1 MSPMRTLSSLFGS
14 VPLFKSSSLVGL
26 AALCGAFAFPDSE
39 ARAAEVQIGAELGHS
54 VIDTKSSDRVYLRLS
69 LKTLA
74 AKERKDRA
82 PINVAIVV
90 DRSGSMSGDRL
101 AAAKKGAH
109 AALERLGSDDIVSLV
124 SYNHEVDVLREAK
137 KVGSERSKI
146 ESAIEQLSASGTTA
160 LFAGVKEGGEQV
172 KAYRSDMQVNR
183 VVLLSDG
190 LANVGPS
197 TPSELATLG
206 RELAGKGITVSTIGL
221 GLEYNEDLMQRLAA
235 ASDGNH
241 VFVERP
247 SDLAEIFDREFGDAL
262 SIAAR
267 DIIINIECKDGF
279 KPKRVLGRE
288 ADISGSRITLKLN
301 QLQVDN
307 ERYVVVELEA
317 PAGRTAG
324 ARDGEVASVDVDY
337 LNLESGS
344 RASAKAN
351 VNARFSDDAKE
362 AEASVNK
369 SVMSQVTEQ
378 VATEN
383 SERAVELR
391 DKGDVTAAKKV
402 LEENALY
409 LNRQKDTLSA
419 GVAAAP
425 QSSISAL
432 GRLEE
437 KNREAAENL
446 EGENWEKTRK
456 VMRQDQHKSKVQQ
469 AY

>member
-1 MSPMRTLSSLFGS
+1 MSPVRTLSSL
-14 VPLFKSSSLVGL
+14 SSLASHFKLTSLFGL
-26 AALCGAFAFPDSE
+26 AALCGAVASAGSE
-39 ARAAEVQIGAELGHS
+39 AQAAEVQIGAELGHTI
-54 VIDTKSSDRVYLRLS
+54 IDTKSSDRVYLRLS

-101 AAAKKGAH
+101 AAAKKGAQ

-137 KVGSERSKI
+137 KVGAERSKI
-146 ESAIEQLSASGTTA
+146 ERAIESLSASGTTA
-160 LFAGVKEGGEQV
+160 LYAGVKEGGEQV
-172 KAYRSDMQVNR
+172 KAYRSDLQVNR

-317 PAGRTAG
+317 PTSRTSAS
-324 ARDGEVASVDVDY
+324 DSEVATVEVDY
-337 LNLESGS
+337 LNLESGA
-344 RASAKAN
+344 RSAAKTG
-351 VNARFSDDAKE
+351 VKARFSDDAKE

-369 SVMSQVTEQ
+369 GVMSQVTEQ

-402 LEENALY
+402 LEDNAAY
-409 LNRQKDTLSA
+409 LNRQKGTLSSGA
-419 GVAAAP
+419 AAAP
-425 QSSISAL
+425 SSSISTL
-432 GRLEE
+432 DKLEE
-437 KNREAAENL
+437 KNREAAANI
-446 EGENWEKTRK
+446 EGESWEKTRK

>member
-1 MSPMRTLSSLFGS
+1 MSPARTLSSLFGS
-14 VPLFKSSSLVGL
+14 ASLFSL
-26 AALCGAFAFPDSE
+26 AALCGALLSAGSE

-74 AKERKDRA
+74 AKARKDRA

-101 AAAKKGAH
+101 AAAKKGAQV
-109 AALERLGSDDIVSLV
+109 ALDRLGSDDVVSLV
-124 SYNHEVDVLREAK
+124 SYNHEVEVLREAG
-137 KVGSERSKI
+137 KVGSDRSKLERAI
-146 ESAIEQLSASGTTA
+146 ESLSASGTTA
-160 LFAGVKEGGEQV
+160 LYAGVKEGGEQV
-172 KAYRSDMQVNR
+172 KTFRSDLQVNR

-197 TPSELATLG
+197 TPGELANLG
-206 RELAGKGITVSTIGL
+206 RELAAKGITVSTIGL

-301 QLQVDN
+301 QLQVEN

-317 PAGRTAG
+317 PAGRSAS
-324 ARDGEVASVDVDY
+324 ASDGDVANVEVDY
-337 LNLESGS
+337 LNLESGA
-344 RASAKAN
+344 RASAKTS
-351 VNARFSDDAKE
+351 VRARFSDDAKE

-369 SVMSQVTEQ
+369 GVMSQVTEQ

-391 DKGDVTAAKKV
+391 DKGDVAAAKKA
-402 LEENALY
+402 LEENAVY
-409 LNRQKDTLSA
+409 LSRQKDALGSGA
-419 GVAAAP
+419 AAAP
-425 QSSISAL
+425 KASISTL
-432 GRLEE
+432 DKLEE
-437 KNREAAENL
+437 KSREAAASL

>member
-1 MSPMRTLSSLFGS
+1 
-14 VPLFKSSSLVGL
+14 
-26 AALCGAFAFPDSE
+26 
-39 ARAAEVQIGAELGHS
+39 
-54 VIDTKSSDRVYLRLS
+54 
-69 LKTLA
+69 
-74 AKERKDRA
+74 
-82 PINVAIVV
+82 
-90 DRSGSMSGDRL
+90 
-101 AAAKKGAH
+101 
-109 AALERLGSDDIVSLV
+109 
-124 SYNHEVDVLREAK
+124 
-137 KVGSERSKI
+137 
-146 ESAIEQLSASGTTA
+146 
-160 LFAGVKEGGEQV
+160 
-172 KAYRSDMQVNR
+172 
-183 VVLLSDG
+183 
-190 LANVGPS
+190 
-197 TPSELATLG
+197 
-206 RELAGKGITVSTIGL
+206 
-221 GLEYNEDLMQRLAA
+221 
-235 ASDGNH
+235 
-241 VFVERP
+241 
-247 SDLAEIFDREFGDAL
+247 
-262 SIAAR
+262 
-267 DIIINIECKDGF
+267 
-279 KPKRVLGRE
+279 VLGRE